1 VLLDHMV
8 VVQQPLAGGTY
19 ADTAVCRGVEPGIGV
34 LQDLP
39 VLLQSDQQ
47 WRPAWPASGREPLRH
62 GHHLGPF
69 GQVLG
74 AEQLAPNRAGQEIL
88 SGIGPEERSEDG
100 KGPAQIERDGGSRCG
115 MGFRLWAPSIRY
127 MGEGESQAD
136 SSRSAHRR

>member
-1 VLLDHMV
+1 V
-8 VVQQPLAGGTY
+8 
-19 ADTAVCRGVEPGIGV
+19 GV
-34 LQDLP
+34 LQDL
-39 VLLQSDQQ
+39 
-47 WRPAWPASGREPLRH
+47 SGVVESGEERGSPDFPFGRQPLSRRQ
-62 GHHLGPF
+62 GLGAF

-127 MGEGESQAD
+127 MREGESQAD